1 MAEQQQRGDFSF
13 LYTGSDTGTAAPQA
27 PLSKV
32 DEFKKANIDDGTKVG
47 GVEAAILPKVASGIE
62 SARKSKLGF
71 IVNPALNTMENI
83 YKRIIQPAQ
92 SYVSTAAL
100 LPEAAKKYESQGLN
114 GLVKSF
120 KYAVEKSKEISMGQ
134 AIATNVGQSLASV
147 TPDAVSPTFMKEGF
161 DVFDASQRSQA
172 FRDEFV
178 GIITSGATD
187 LAVNGMASK
196 GTGIVTREVAK
207 KVRGASRIVTEKD
220 MASFSAKADEAVA
233 WGQSG
238 KTTPAP
244 SGLAIYMDDAVRET
258 NVQRLFANP
267 LVAETSNPSR
277 TATILSRLDNHL
289 DVADYLKAERGDA
302 AAFDRFFQRQALTAD
317 HLDNYGFKDFGPV
330 SDWAKIHDE
339 VLSENLA
346 PRYQAIINDLKT
358 KDAAFA
364 KQLDDFASKKVIGV
378 TEDYMPGRFGVIE
391 SAALQAS
398 KMKQGA
404 KFGDLKLFGT
414 AKPGQEWKT
423 TVYQSRPYDRVVRVI
438 AYAGSGR
445 PQGYIN
451 ISNPRK
457 GEAANDL
464 LSDLNRLNFL
474 RGREGAKFK
483 RAMVEKFSNA
493 TNNTEAARAIA
504 EIEREVML
512 KLAKEYNVRSIGDL
526 ETDKDVIATIE
537 KWHNETSSRRST
549 AQEYAR
555 KQGLIPDEGGTL
567 NVVQLRSQT
576 TEVNNMPM
584 LDFRRLEM
592 EVIKQTYARANVRS
606 GITKGT
612 LARTYAGESI
622 MHLSQLLDVANMVF
636 NNLNLLRVA
645 YIPKNAMVDPF
656 MRGSMAMESAEL
668 VTNAIPGIRNTIY
681 NGSNMARLVQ
691 RYVPGT
697 ASYAS
702 RKAEQVILKEIDMH
716 HSTLNPLITKMEA
729 ANKAEIKA
737 EAAWQAARKSLDEAE
752 KALKT
757 AKPQF
762 KPSATEAKH
771 LAEHNFYQAQIA
783 FSKATADARLAKDA
797 VQGISTVIE
806 KNRARVADSIRRPGD
821 LLQKKHLGEGAD
833 VIRVDGKDYSIKGL
847 ADPNARGASV
857 YIGELDSASNLYS
870 KLFES
875 EASMNIRAQGSLF
888 VKIKRQDTKAY
899 FNAIAHIANR
909 QIRQE
914 LDMPLGMMLR
924 GESDQTIMNFLY
936 KTEAGREYRKRMSA
950 MAGKDLTSDDLLA
963 WVSETSAYM
972 QKMIPSQE
980 LRNIILERPIT
991 VKETEKFLKNRPDLL
1006 EEIDGPNVSMADL
1019 SKGERLMSR
1028 VSNAQ
1033 ATAWRLLGATENRL
1047 VRNPMFISYTREEMR
1062 TLIASARRSGID
1074 PSDAV
1079 VNHQFRQIAY
1089 RRALDRVESTLYSS
1103 RRLTNGMYALRY
1115 AMAFPLA
1122 FFNSQA
1128 VALKLMAKNPM
1139 NAYWYSEVSNALSN
1153 FAPYQDE
1160 EGNTYKS
1167 MADVPEGTPV
1177 SVTWAVPDKFTGAL
1191 ENLPV
1196 VGKLAKEALAPYTD
1210 KRGGGLKWNPKQ
1222 MEFMIADPSI
1232 AWFGSV
1238 AVSSLI
1244 KEQFNSPLWKGPQG
1258 EEVVKFLRSTFG
1270 DQFYENSILYGGY
1283 VTSGRNVLET
1293 AFNAIKPGYLES
1305 LFPTGQR
1312 FADQVYTNWR
1322 VSYGEW
1328 VRNGRIGEPPTMQQA
1343 EKSARNLN
1351 FIRAIVQFNAPISTS
1366 FDPVTRAAKT
1376 YYADLVDS
1384 LGGDYQKADAKFI
1397 EEWGL
1402 DAIAL
1407 LGSNQKNLGGLS
1419 STMNDMRM
1427 IRKNTPL
1434 LEKIARI
1441 DPKYAQIMSSGY
1453 GDIATDYSPEIA
1465 EMFKNLN
1472 FPGTLTKIS
1481 EQKSDQDVAREVEA
1495 RMGWAEYNKAADWR
1509 DAKMYEYGV
1518 TSTYQAGY
1526 TTYGIKAQFNAMTAD
1541 IKKKYPGWVQDRKF
1555 AADEFWDKTV
1565 PALTAIAE
1573 DPTWRKYTDKVD
1585 GGKWAEI
1592 SYWLGQV
1599 NKFKQMYGSY
1609 GTTTARDEALKSSLA
1624 NFHYQFVQ
1632 QASDG
1637 FSVFASR
1644 WLESMPELD
1653 VEKVAQ

>member
-1 MAEQQQRGDFSF
+1 MAEQQQRGDYSF
-13 LYTGSDTGTAAPQA
+13 LYTDTPTGVTPP

-32 DEFKKANIDDGTKVG
+32 DSFKKANIDDGTKVG
-47 GVEAAILPKVASGIE
+47 GIEAAVLPTVAKGIE
-62 SARKSKLGF
+62 KAQKGPLGF
-71 IVNPALNTMENI
+71 IVNPAMRMME
-83 YKRIIQPAQ
+83 YTYSHLIQPVQ
-92 SYVSTAAL
+92 RGVTIAAL
-100 LPEAAKKYESQGLN
+100 SSQATNKFEGQGLN

-120 KYAVEKSKEISMGQ
+120 KYAVEKSKDISMGQ
-134 AIATNVGQSLASV
+134 AIATEIGQTLNDVIPSSI
-147 TPDAVSPTFMKEGF
+147 SPTFMKEGF
-161 DVFDASQRSQA
+161 DVFDAEQRSQA

-187 LAVNGMASK
+187 LAVNAMGSK
-196 GTGIVTREVAK
+196 GAGIVTKQAASK
-207 KVRGASRIVTEKD
+207 IRGASRIVTEKD

-233 WGQSG
+233 WAESG
-238 KTTPAP
+238 KVGEPP
-244 SGLAIYMDDAVRET
+244 SGLAVYMDDAVRET
-258 NVQRLFANP
+258 NVQRLSVNP

-277 TATILSRLDNHL
+277 TATILSRIDNHR
-289 DVADYLKAERGDA
+289 DMADYLKAERGDV
-302 AAFDRFFQRQALTAD
+302 AAFDRFFQKQALTAD
-317 HLDNYGFKDFGPV
+317 HLDNYGFKDFGPI
-330 SDWAKIHDE
+330 DNWGKIHDE
-339 VLSENLA
+339 VLTENLA
-346 PRYQAIINDLKT
+346 PRYQALINDLKT

-364 KQLDDFASKKVIGV
+364 KQLDDWASKKNVGV
-378 TEDYMPGRFGVIE
+378 TEDYMPGKFAAIE
-391 SAALQAS
+391 SFALKAN
-398 KMKQGA
+398 KMKQAA

-414 AKPGQEWKT
+414 AKPGSEWKT

-451 ISNPRK
+451 ITNPRK
-457 GEAANDL
+457 FEAQNDL

-474 RGREGAKFK
+474 QGSEGTKFK
-483 RAMVEKFSNA
+483 RAMVEKFASA

-504 EIEREVML
+504 EIEQKVML
-512 KLAKEYNVRSIGDL
+512 KLAEHYNVRSIGDIN
-526 ETDKDVIATIE
+526 EDKDLIATIE

-555 KQGLIPDEGGTL
+555 KQGLIPDEGGNL
-567 NVVQLRSQT
+567 NVLHLRSQT

-592 EVIKQTYARANVRS
+592 EVIKQTYARAGVAS

-612 LARTYAGESI
+612 LRRAYVGERAMQI
-622 MHLSQLLDVANMVF
+622 GQVLDVANMVF

-668 VTNAIPGIRNTIY
+668 VTNAIPGIRNAVY
-681 NGSNMARLVQ
+681 NSNNMANLIK

-697 ASYAS
+697 AGHAS
-702 RKAEQVILKEIDMH
+702 RKAEQAILKEMDIQ
-716 HSTLNPLITKMEA
+716 SGNLKPLITKMEA
-729 ANKAEIKA
+729 ANAAEITA
-737 EAAWQAARKSLDEAE
+737 EAAWQKSRAALEEAD
-752 KALKT
+752 KALKS
-757 AKPQF
+757 AKAAF

-771 LAEHNFYQAQIA
+771 LAEHNFFLAQNA
-783 FSKATADARLAKDA
+783 YAKAMADARLARDA
-797 VQGISTVIE
+797 VQGVSTIIE
-806 KNRARVADSIRRPGD
+806 KHRAKIAAGIRRPGD

-833 VIRVDGKDYSIKGL
+833 VIVVDGKTYSVKGL

-857 YIGELDSASNLYS
+857 YLGEVDSSSNLYS

-875 EASMNIRAQGSLF
+875 EASMNIRARGSMF
-888 VKIKRQDTKAY
+888 VKIKRQDNKAY

-914 LDMPLGMMLR
+914 LDMPLGMMLK
-924 GESDQTIMNFLY
+924 GESDQAIMNFLY
-936 KTEAGREYRKRMSA
+936 KTEAGKEYRNRMSA
-950 MAGKDLTSDDLLA
+950 MAGKTLTSDDMLA

-972 QKMIPSQE
+972 QKLIPSKE
-980 LRNIILERPIT
+980 LRDLILERPIT
-991 VKETEKFLKNRPDLL
+991 VKEAEKFLKNRPDLL

-1019 SKGERLMSR
+1019 SKGEQFMSR

-1033 ATAWRLLGATENRL
+1033 ASAWRVLGAAENRL
-1047 VRNPMFISYTREEMR
+1047 VRNPMFIAYTREEMR

-1089 RRALDRVESTLYSS
+1089 RNALSRVEETLYSS

-1139 NAYWYSEVSNALSN
+1139 NAYWYNSVTNALAN
-1153 FAPYQDE
+1153 FAPYEDKD
-1160 EGNTYKS
+1160 GNTYRS
-1167 MADVPEGTPV
+1167 MADVPPGTPV
-1177 SVTWAVPDKFTGAL
+1177 SVSYPIPDKFTDAL
-1191 ENLPV
+1191 ENLPI

-1232 AWFGSV
+1232 AWFGNV
-1238 AVSSLI
+1238 AVSALI

-1258 EEVVKFLRSTFG
+1258 EEVVSFLRKTFG
-1270 DQFYENSILYGGY
+1270 DDFYENSILYGGY
-1283 VTSGRNVLET
+1283 VAPGKNLAQTVVG
-1293 AFNAIKPGYLES
+1293 AIKPGYMES
-1305 LFPTGQR
+1305 LFPSGER

-1322 VSYGEW
+1322 VAYADW
-1328 VRNGRIGEPPTMQQA
+1328 VKNGRNGVAPTMEQA

-1351 FIRAIVQFNAPISTS
+1351 FIRAIVQFNAPISTT
-1366 FDPVTRAAKT
+1366 FDPVTRSAKD

-1384 LGGDYQKADAKFI
+1384 FGGDYTKADAQFV
-1397 EEWGL
+1397 EDWGI
-1402 DAIAL
+1402 DAIAF
-1407 LGSNQKNLGGLS
+1407 LGSSQTNLGGLA
-1419 STMNDMRM
+1419 STQADIRM
-1427 IRKNTPL
+1427 MRKNTKL
-1434 LEKIARI
+1434 ITAIGEI
-1441 DPKYAQIMSSGY
+1441 DPKFAQMMSSGY
-1453 GDIATDYSPEIA
+1453 GDISSDYSPEIA
-1465 EMFKNLN
+1465 EIFKNIN
-1472 FPGTLTKIS
+1472 FPGTLTKMS
-1481 EQKSDQDVAREVEA
+1481 SQKTDREVKQDVEA
-1495 RMGWAEYNKAADWR
+1495 RMGWAEYNQATAWR

-1518 TSTYQAGY
+1518 TSTQQAGY
-1526 TTYGIKAQFNAMTAD
+1526 TTYGIKAQFNAQVAD
-1541 IKKKYPGWVQDRKF
+1541 IKAKYPGWVQARID
-1555 AADEFWDKTV
+1555 AGNEFWDKTF
-1565 PALTAIAE
+1565 PALQAIAQ
-1573 DPTWRKYTDKVD
+1573 DPTWRKYADKKD

-1592 SYWLGQV
+1592 SYWIGQV
-1599 NKFKQMYGSY
+1599 SRFKEMYGSY
-1609 GTTTARDEALKSSLA
+1609 GTSTARDEALKSSLA

-1632 QASDG
+1632 QASDS

-1653 VEKVAQ
+1653 IEKVAQ